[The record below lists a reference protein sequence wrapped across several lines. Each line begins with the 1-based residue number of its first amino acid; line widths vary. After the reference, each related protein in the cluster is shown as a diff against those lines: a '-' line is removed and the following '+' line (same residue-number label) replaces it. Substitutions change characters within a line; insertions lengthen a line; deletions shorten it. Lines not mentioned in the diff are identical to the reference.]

1 MNPRKT
7 SIVTLLTSNLKK
19 YINIL
24 AAKGLELEALKK
36 EHEEKSSKIQE
47 LKRQIEA
54 TKHLLE
60 NKKEVPE
67 EQMEALKNLSKK
79 YNSMRDEYYAL
90 LAEKSSKKEK

>member
-1 MNPRKT
+1 M
-7 SIVTLLTSNLKK
+7 
-19 YINIL
+19 
-24 AAKGLELEALKK
+24 EALQK

-67 EQMEALKNLSKK
+67 EQMEAFKNLSKK
-79 YNSMRDEYYAL
+79 YNIMRDEYYAL